1 MQCWAMTGVRTC
13 HRYCFISSTRYGL
26 GIAFIRLA
34 FNVTKSGRA
43 HFFAFCDTLSVKKVV
58 NEFLVFTLGSCTR
71 PSPSSSTRTTLRHI
85 HERSTQILGVHLFA
99 TIGPHFSSQYS
110 S

>member
-1 MQCWAMTGVRTC
+1 MQCWARTGVRTC

-34 FNVTKSGRA
+34 FNVTKSGWA
-43 HFFAFCDTLSVKKVV
+43 HFFAFRDTLFIKKV
-58 NEFLVFTLGSCTR
+58 EFLMFTLVSCTR
-71 PSPSSSTRTTLRHI
+71 PSSSSSTRTTLRHI

-99 TIGPHFSSQYS
+99 TIGLHFSSQYS